1 VVLVHG
7 FWPMGKLKA
16 SIVHQTLDLNK
27 KTWYNLSTIIE
38 FIRQTRRRP
47 KGITMVKTLDI
58 KCPSCSQNF
67 TLYLTIDT
75 SMVILDC
82 PTCCSSI
89 IFYKSRSFSLSKSQ
103 IDRIKKCKQESSV
116 LKILHRITGQ
126 ETKVRCLH
134 HKEKHYHSEAR
145 SINKQVPMFKS
156 NLDFITQ
163 DDIVNLRIELET
175 CKDAGN
181 FIENI

>member
-1 VVLVHG
+1 
-7 FWPMGKLKA
+7 
-16 SIVHQTLDLNK
+16 
-27 KTWYNLSTIIE
+27 
-38 FIRQTRRRP
+38 
-47 KGITMVKTLDI
+47 MVKTLNI

-67 TLYLTIDT
+67 TLYLSIDT

-134 HKEKHYHSEAR
+134 HNKATNYRAEVGRCRNKFI
-145 SINKQVPMFKS
+145 SIIKS
-156 NLDFITQ
+156 NTDFISQ

-175 CKDAGN
+175 CMDSGS
-181 FIENI
+181 FIEKL

>member
-1 VVLVHG
+1 
-7 FWPMGKLKA
+7 
-16 SIVHQTLDLNK
+16 
-27 KTWYNLSTIIE
+27 
-38 FIRQTRRRP
+38 
-47 KGITMVKTLDI
+47 
-58 KCPSCSQNF
+58 
-67 TLYLTIDT
+67 
-75 SMVILDC
+75 MVILDC

-134 HKEKHYHSEAR
+134 HNKAVNYRAEVGR
-145 SINKQVPMFKS
+145 SQNKFIPMIKS
-156 NLDFITQ
+156 NTDFISQ

-175 CKDAGN
+175 CIDSES
-181 FIENI
+181 FIEKL

>member
-1 VVLVHG
+1 
-7 FWPMGKLKA
+7 MSK
-16 SIVHQTLDLNK
+16 VHQTLDLIEKN
-27 KTWYNLSTIIE
+27 WYNLSTIIE
-38 FIRQTRRRP
+38 SIRQTSRRL
-47 KGITMVKTLDI
+47 KGITMVKTLNI

-89 IFYKSRSFSLSKSQ
+89 IFYKCRSFSLSKSQ
-103 IDRIKKCKQESSV
+103 IERIKKCKQESSV

-126 ETKVRCLH
+126 DTKVRCLQ
-134 HKEKHYHSEAR
+134 HKEKHYHSEAG
-145 SINKQVPMFKS
+145 SSHKMVSMAKS
-156 NLDFITQ
+156 NFDYITQ

>member
-1 VVLVHG
+1 
-7 FWPMGKLKA
+7 MN
-16 SIVHQTLDLNK
+16 SII
-27 KTWYNLSTIIE
+27 WYNIGAIIE
-38 FIRQTRRRP
+38 SIRQFKKRL

-134 HKEKHYHSEAR
+134 NRSRHYQSEAGTGAQHR
-145 SINKQVPMFKS
+145 PISIFKS
-156 NLDFITQ
+156 NMDYITQ

-175 CKDAGN
+175 CRDAGN

>member
-1 VVLVHG
+1 
-7 FWPMGKLKA
+7 
-16 SIVHQTLDLNK
+16 
-27 KTWYNLSTIIE
+27 
-38 FIRQTRRRP
+38 
-47 KGITMVKTLDI
+47 MVKTLDI

-67 TLYLTIDT
+67 TLYLSIDT

-134 HKEKHYHSEAR
+134 HNKAGNYRSEIGR
-145 SINKQVPMFKS
+145 SRNKFIPMIKS
-156 NLDFITQ
+156 NTDFISQ

-175 CKDAGN
+175 CMDSGS
-181 FIENI
+181 FIEKL

>member
-1 VVLVHG
+1 
-7 FWPMGKLKA
+7 
-16 SIVHQTLDLNK
+16 
-27 KTWYNLSTIIE
+27 
-38 FIRQTRRRP
+38 
-47 KGITMVKTLDI
+47 
-58 KCPSCSQNF
+58 
-67 TLYLTIDT
+67 
-75 SMVILDC
+75 MVILDC

-134 HKEKHYHSEAR
+134 HNKAGNYRGEVGR
-145 SINKQVPMFKS
+145 SRNKFIPMIKS
-156 NLDFITQ
+156 NTEFISQ

-175 CKDAGN
+175 CMDSGS
-181 FIENI
+181 FIEKL

>member
-1 VVLVHG
+1 
-7 FWPMGKLKA
+7 
-16 SIVHQTLDLNK
+16 
-27 KTWYNLSTIIE
+27 
-38 FIRQTRRRP
+38 
-47 KGITMVKTLDI
+47 MVKTLDI

-67 TLYLTIDT
+67 TLYLSIDT

-134 HKEKHYHSEAR
+134 H
-145 SINKQVPMFKS
+145 NKAGNYRAEVGRCRNKFIPMIKS
-156 NLDFITQ
+156 NTDFISQ

-175 CKDAGN
+175 CMDSGS
-181 FIENI
+181 FIEKL